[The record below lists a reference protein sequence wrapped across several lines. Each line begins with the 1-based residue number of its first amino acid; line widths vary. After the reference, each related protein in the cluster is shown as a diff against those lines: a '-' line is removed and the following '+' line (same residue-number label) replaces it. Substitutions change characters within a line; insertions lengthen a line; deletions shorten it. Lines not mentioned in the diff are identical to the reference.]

1 MTDPKKPPVERP
13 AAEDAPEDTP
23 SFNQA
28 LEELEEILQ
37 RIEGEET
44 DIDALATE
52 LKRAAE
58 LLDLARS
65 KLRKAEVE
73 VTQIVEGL
81 DGGTETGDDEPED
94 LDDEPGEEPDA
105 HSADESDFDDDI
117 PF

>member
-1 MTDPKKPPVERP
+1 MTDPKNPP
-13 AAEDAPEDTP
+13 P
-23 SFNQA
+23 SFNEA

-44 DIDALATE
+44 DIDALAAE

-58 LLDLARS
+58 LLDLARG
-65 KLRKAEVE
+65 KLRRAEVE

-81 DGGTETGDDEPED
+81 DAGADSADDESEELDEDPDDEPDGPDED
-94 LDDEPGEEPDA
+94 TGEDTG
-105 HSADESDFDDDI
+105 DFEDDI